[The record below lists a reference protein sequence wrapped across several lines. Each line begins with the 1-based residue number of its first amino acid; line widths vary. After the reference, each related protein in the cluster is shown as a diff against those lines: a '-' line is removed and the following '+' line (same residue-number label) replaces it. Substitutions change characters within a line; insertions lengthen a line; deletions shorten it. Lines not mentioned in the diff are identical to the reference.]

1 MNVELVA
8 GENLSIISA
17 AAEDSQQAVYPLV
30 VEYVGNVPNQPWM
43 AQIVVLLP
51 EKLAN
56 AGDVLVS
63 INVRGLQSNK
73 VLVSIRP
80 PP

>member
-1 MNVELVA
+1 MNVELVV
-8 GENLSIISA
+8 GEKLEIVTA
-17 AAEDSQQAVYPLV
+17 AAEDSQQTVYPLD
-30 VEYVGNVPNQPWM
+30 VEYVGNVPNQTWM

-51 EKLAN
+51 GNVAN

-63 INVRGLQSNK
+63 IKVRGLQSNK